1 MIRKN
6 LLTIFIAFAIAVV
19 VVFPAQAS
27 NSVGPDLAQVRS
39 STAGYHNI
47 RTAQSAGYNL
57 VPGLDYCFEDP
68 GVGGMGFHYI
78 NVSLLDAVV
87 DPRKPE
93 ALVYAPD
100 NNGKLDLVA
109 VEYIVPQSAWNATQP
124 PVLFGRTFELN
135 QALGVYA
142 LHAWIWKHNSLGMF
156 NDWNPKVSC
165 K

>member
-6 LLTIFIAFAIAVV
+6 LLTILIAFAIAVV
-19 VVFPAQAS
+19 VVLPARAS

-39 STAGYHNI
+39 STAGFHNI
-47 RTAQSAGYNL
+47 RAAQAAGYNL
-57 VPGLDYCFEDP
+57 VPGLDYCFDNP
-68 GVGGMGFHYI
+68 GIGGMGFHYI

-87 DPRKPE
+87 DARKPE
-93 ALVYAPD
+93 ALVYALD

-109 VEYIVPQSAWNATQP
+109 VEYIVPQSAWNAAQP
-124 PVLFGRTFELN
+124 PVLFGRSFELN